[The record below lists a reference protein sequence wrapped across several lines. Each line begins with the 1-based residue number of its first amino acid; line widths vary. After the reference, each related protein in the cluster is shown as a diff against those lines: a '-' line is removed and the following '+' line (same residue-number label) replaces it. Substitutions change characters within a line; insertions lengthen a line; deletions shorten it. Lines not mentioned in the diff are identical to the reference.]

1 MRAKPSKSKKS
12 RLDQVLLERGL
23 AESRHQAQGL
33 IMAGR
38 VRVGG
43 QVVDK
48 AGTATAP
55 DAEIVVDTGPAY
67 VSRGGLKLQHALD
80 HFGMDVRGVRVLD
93 VGASTGG
100 FTDCVLQ
107 RGAVHVYALD
117 VGRGQMHERLRHD
130 DRVTVMERVNAHAPF
145 ELPGKVDLAVIDVSF
160 ISAIKV
166 IPNVLRH
173 LEEGER
179 LLCLVKPQFEGGR
192 DQVGRGGVVRD
203 PMVHG
208 QVLAE
213 FVVWAVR
220 GGLRV
225 RGITASPIEGDK
237 GNREFFV
244 LLEQT

>member
-1 MRAKPSKSKKS
+1 
-12 RLDQVLLERGL
+12 
-23 AESRHQAQGL
+23 
-33 IMAGR
+33 
-38 VRVGG
+38 
-43 QVVDK
+43 
-48 AGTATAP
+48 
-55 DAEIVVDTGPAY
+55 
-67 VSRGGLKLQHALD
+67 
-80 HFGMDVRGVRVLD
+80 MDVRGLRALD

-100 FTDCVLQ
+100 FTDCLLK

-117 VGRGQMHERLRHD
+117 VGRGQLHQRLRRD

-145 ELPGKVDLAVIDVSF
+145 ELTGSVDLATIDVSF
-160 ISAIKV
+160 ISLTKV

-173 LEEGER
+173 LEGGQR
-179 LLCLVKPQFEGGR
+179 LLCLVKPQFEAGR
-192 DQVGRGGVVRD
+192 GQVGRGGVVRD

-220 GGLRV
+220 SGLRL

-237 GNREFFV
+237 GNREFFT